1 MNTQWTARA
10 CRTAVAVAVAVGLT
24 VGAVGCS
31 GGDGEDGKAESSATD
46 STGTG
51 TGSDTSPQEGTSKTL
66 AEVKGQEG
74 LLLKI
79 TSAAR
84 DAGGFVTVSGELKND
99 GAESSRV
106 PVRAS
111 GDETEVLRH
120 GASLGGATLVDSAG
134 KKRYYVLRDTEGRPL
149 TTTDMPK
156 IKPGA
161 SIPVFMQ
168 FPSPPAST
176 EEVSFQLPTF
186 ASATI
191 SISG

>member
-10 CRTAVAVAVAVGLT
+10 RRTAVAVAVAVGLT

-31 GGDGEDGKAESSATD
+31 GGDGEDGKAESSATG

-66 AEVKGQEG
+66 AEVKGQDG

-79 TSAAR
+79 TSASR

-99 GAESSRV
+99 GAESVRVSSRV
-106 PVRAS
+106 S
-111 GDETEVLRH
+111 GDETEVVRH
-120 GASLGGATLVDSAG
+120 GTSLGGATLVDSTG

-149 TTTDMPK
+149 TTTNMPK

-161 SIPVFMQ
+161 SVPVFMQ

>member
-1 MNTQWTARA
+1 MNTQWTAQAR
-10 CRTAVAVAVAVGLT
+10 RTAVAVAVAVGLT

-31 GGDGEDGKAESSATD
+31 GGDGEDGKAESSATT
-46 STGTG
+46 STD
-51 TGSDTSPQEGTSKTL
+51 TGSDPSTQEGTTKTL
-66 AEVKGQEG
+66 AEVKGQDG

-99 GAESSRV
+99 GAESVRVSSRV
-106 PVRAS
+106 S
-111 GDETEVLRH
+111 GDETEVVRH
-120 GASLGGATLVDSAG
+120 GTSLGGATLVDSSG

-149 TTTDMPK
+149 ATTDMPK

-176 EEVSFQLPTF
+176 TEVSFQLPTF

>member
-10 CRTAVAVAVAVGLT
+10 RRTAVAVVVAVGLT

-66 AEVKGQEG
+66 AEVKGQDG

-79 TSAAR
+79 TSASR

-99 GAESSRV
+99 GAESVRVSSRV
-106 PVRAS
+106 S
-111 GDETEVLRH
+111 GDETEVVRH
-120 GASLGGATLVDSAG
+120 GTSLGGATLVDSAG